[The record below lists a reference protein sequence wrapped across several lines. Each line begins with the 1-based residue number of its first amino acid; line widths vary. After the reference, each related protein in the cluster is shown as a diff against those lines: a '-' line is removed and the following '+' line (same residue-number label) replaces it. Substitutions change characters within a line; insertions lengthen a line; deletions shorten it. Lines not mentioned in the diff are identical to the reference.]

1 MTMTTR
7 KSALKNQMNRRI
19 KPIHFD
25 YAAQK
30 KGGHD
35 PHQTKRTRLEED
47 LEIKLKETRL
57 EESRA

>member
-1 MTMTTR
+1 MTTR

-19 KPIHFD
+19 KSIRFN

-35 PHQTKRTRLEED
+35 LHQAKRVLFDED
-47 LEIKLKETRL
+47 REIR
-57 EESRA
+57 